1 MGQNTR
7 QKLTE
12 GRVMAS
18 RTAKRKLLS
27 LPGAMPPRA
36 QVALEDHLRLKG
48 EYEELRTEFTAL
60 QKQVERHT
68 SELHL
73 QFVRIAQIQ
82 AVLDEE
88 MKDSLAK
95 LKRAVVPLL

>member
-1 MGQNTR
+1 MATSSAR
-7 QKLTE
+7 RKRFTLP
-12 GRVMAS
+12 RVVP
-18 RTAKRKLLS
+18 R
-27 LPGAMPPRA
+27 RA
-36 QVALEDHLRLKG
+36 QEAHEDHLRLKAD
-48 EYEELRTEFTAL
+48 YEQLRAEFTAL

-95 LKRAVVPLL
+95 LKRASLVR